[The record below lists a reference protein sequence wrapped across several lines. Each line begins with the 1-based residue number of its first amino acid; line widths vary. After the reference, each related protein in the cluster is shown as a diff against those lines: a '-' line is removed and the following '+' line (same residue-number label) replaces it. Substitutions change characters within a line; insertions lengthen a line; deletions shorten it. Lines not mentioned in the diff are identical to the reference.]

1 MNGPAFPVLSPARLE
16 RMLEPPSGPVRLI
29 IDTDAANEIDD
40 QFAIAW
46 ALLSPEAF
54 EIEGTLV
61 EPFSFAH
68 PREPLLE
75 AFEEIARSALRVS
88 RDVGPVICG

>member
-1 MNGPAFPVLSPARLE
+1 MNGPAFPVLPPDRLQ
-16 RMLEPPSGPVRLI
+16 RMLEPPTGPVRLI

-46 ALLSPEAF
+46 ALLSRDAF
-54 EIEGTLV
+54 EIEGTLI

-68 PREPLLE
+68 HREPLL
-75 AFEEIARSALRVS
+75 AAYEEIQRGQSQ
-88 RDVGPVICG
+88 